1 MISGKIAGFLLMVGI
16 FLLAAASLPARQTDP
31 FYLSLIEKAQKSFLV
46 KNYEESARDFEIAGF
61 GLAGNKT
68 LQAKA
73 YVYLSLCRYYLKDMQ
88 AAERSL
94 RQAAAIMGDEG
105 FSSLEIYESAWPDL
119 ERLVG
124 FFNLTPS
131 QGGALPKE
139 VEKPLPPPNPE
150 PQPAASN
157 DETKKPEA
165 KTAKNAG
172 KDSGKSTEKRP
183 PADPPPGA
191 PAEIKLENIKEG
203 DVISLELVET
213 PPVVI
218 KRFPAAYP
226 EHARRLGI
234 QGTVTINVLVS
245 EKGDV
250 ADAKILQGIKN
261 AVGFDQ
267 AALQAARKW
276 KFEPATVKG
285 IKVKVWIPVAIE
297 FKKTS
302 PLP

>member
-1 MISGKIAGFLLMVGI
+1 M
-16 FLLAAASLPARQTDP
+16 
-31 FYLSLIEKAQKSFLV
+31 E
-46 KNYEESARDFEIAGF
+46 
-61 GLAGNKT
+61 
-68 LQAKA
+68 
-73 YVYLSLCRYYLKDMQ
+73 
-88 AAERSL
+88 
-94 RQAAAIMGDEG
+94 DEG
-105 FSSLEIYESAWPDL
+105 FASLEIFETAWPDL

-139 VEKPLPPPNPE
+139 VEKPLPPAAPE
-150 PQPAASN
+150 PQPSASN
-157 DETKKPEA
+157 DAAKKPEA
-165 KTAKNAG
+165 KSAKNPA
-172 KDSGKSTEKRP
+172 KDSGKNPEKKP
-183 PADPPPGA
+183 PADAASDP
-191 PAEIKLENIKEG
+191 PAEIKLDQVKEG
-203 DVISLELVET
+203 DVLSLELVET
-213 PPVVI
+213 APTVI
-218 KRFPAAYP
+218 KRFPAVYP

-285 IKVKVWIPVAIE
+285 IKVKVWVPIAIE
-297 FKKTS
+297 FRKTT

>member
-1 MISGKIAGFLLMVGI
+1 MVSRKISRFLLLIGL
-16 FLLAAASLPARQTDP
+16 FFLAAVSLPAGQTDP
-31 FYLSLIEKAQKSFLV
+31 FYLSLLEKAQKSFLG
-46 KNYEESARDFEIAGF
+46 KSYSDAARDFEVAGF

-68 LQAKA
+68 LQAKCC
-73 YVYLSLCRYYLKDMQ
+73 VYLGLCRYYLKDME
-88 AAERSL
+88 ASERSL

-105 FSSLEIYESAWPDL
+105 FASLEIFESAWPDL
-119 ERLVG
+119 EKLTA

-131 QGGALPKE
+131 QNDALPKE

-150 PQPAASN
+150 PQPIASN
-157 DETKKPEA
+157 DSTKKPEA
-165 KTAKNAG
+165 KTAENVGKNTP
-172 KDSGKSTEKRP
+172 KKP
-183 PADPPPGA
+183 PADPPSGP
-191 PAEIKLENIKEG
+191 PAELKLDQIKEG
-203 DVISLELVET
+203 DVLTLELVDT
-213 PPVVI
+213 APTVI
-218 KRFPAAYP
+218 KKFPAVYP

-267 AALQAARKW
+267 AALQAVRKW

-302 PLP
+302 PLV